1 LKSKIQESGC
11 KNKNHQLAKLIKTME
26 ESQQL
31 GWALFGCFEQFYHPI
46 FCTDPTINP
55 MVLDSSYISVA
66 EPAVAPF
73 DQTHS
78 PHSLTIAIYIC
89 ITV

>member
-1 LKSKIQESGC
+1 LRSKIQESSGR
-11 KNKNHQLAKLIKTME
+11 NKDNQLIKLIKSME

-31 GWALFGCFEQFYHPI
+31 GWALFGCFEQFYHPP

-55 MVLDSSYISVA
+55 MVDSSYISVA

-73 DQTHS
+73 DQTPSHHS
-78 PHSLTIAIYIC
+78 
-89 ITV
+89 